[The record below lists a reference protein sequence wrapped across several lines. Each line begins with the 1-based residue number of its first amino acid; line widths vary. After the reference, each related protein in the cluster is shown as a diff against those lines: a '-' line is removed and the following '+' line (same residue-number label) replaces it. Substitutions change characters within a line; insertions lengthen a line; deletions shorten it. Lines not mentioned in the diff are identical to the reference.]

1 MHGARVNVTGWSA
14 GVSLGVKIQQ
24 RPAAVRTMKE
34 ARWLLHHL
42 GPYSAKAF
50 SALILSIGAGLVS
63 TLDPLL
69 MRHLIDHSLPSRQV
83 WDTAVC
89 VSLIASCFIGRSIF
103 AGAGGLF
110 GFRAAQGIGQDLRQ
124 ELLEHMSR
132 LSADWHDRTLLG
144 EKLSRL
150 DTDVEQIAQFG
161 ADAVNTIVRVTIFFA
176 LNLVIMFALNVPMT
190 LAVLPLLPVF
200 YFVRRRF
207 RPLIQRQANDT
218 QAETGRAIGR
228 IAEHLGAV
236 PQLHLM
242 GAEESRVADSNGS
255 WREVVRSQWVQRRTE
270 VGFSVSITSVLGLA
284 ILLVLGMGSYRFI
297 AGTLTIGTVVAFYA
311 YVTRIFE
318 PVSSAM
324 ELYARS
330 ERMMASA
337 RRVLEVMRTEPTV
350 PDSGHIATTL
360 RTLQHGL
367 SVERVSFKYGS
378 ACFALNDIDLQ
389 LAPGDAVAIVGPS
402 GSGKSSLARLC
413 VRLADPTSGSVIVEQ
428 RPAKDYTLRTLREI
442 ICYVPQ
448 NPILFSGS
456 IRENLLY
463 ANPAAGEQDLEKVI
477 EIAQLGPV
485 LQRPSLGL
493 DHVLDAGAAGLSGG
507 EQQRLAVARAL
518 LRNSAVLILDEST
531 SALDVPTEAALLQA
545 VRDFRPEM
553 TTLIISHRLKSLSWV
568 DRFIVLEAGRIVGEG
583 NHSTLLRENRLYRTL
598 LDAEPNGPARTFP
611 ERANRQHESHE
622 VEITRRDGGRIG
634 IDLAG

>member
-1 MHGARVNVTGWSA
+1 
-14 GVSLGVKIQQ
+14 
-24 RPAAVRTMKE
+24 MKE
-34 ARWLLHHL
+34 ASWLLHHL
-42 GPYSAKAF
+42 RPYSAKAF
-50 SALILSIGAGLVS
+50 SALILSIAAGLVS

-83 WDTAVC
+83 LDASGC
-89 VSLIASCFIGRSIF
+89 VALIACCFISRSIF
-103 AGAGGLF
+103 GGAGGLF
-110 GFRAAQGIGQDLRQ
+110 GFRVAQCLGQDIRQ
-124 ELLEHMSR
+124 ELLEHMNR
-132 LSADWHDRTLLG
+132 LSSDWHDRTPLG

-161 ADAVNTIVRVTIFFA
+161 ADAVNTIVRVTIFFV
-176 LNLVIMFALNVPMT
+176 LNLAIMFALNMPMT

-200 YFVRRRF
+200 YFVHRRF
-207 RPLIQRQANDT
+207 RPLMQRRANDT
-218 QAETGRAIGR
+218 QAGTGRAIGR

-236 PQLHLM
+236 PQLHLI
-242 GAEESRVADSNGS
+242 GAEKSRTADSNGS
-255 WREVVRSQWVQRRTE
+255 WREVVRAQWIQRRTE
-270 VGFSVSITSVLGLA
+270 VSFSVSIMSVLGLA

-297 AGTLTIGTVVAFYA
+297 AGTLTIGTIVAFYA

-337 RRVLEVMRTEPTV
+337 RRVREVMRTEPTV
-350 PDSGHIATTL
+350 PDAGHIATTL

-367 SVERVSFKYGS
+367 GMERVSFKYGS
-378 ACFALNDIDLQ
+378 ACFALKDIDLHV
-389 LAPGDAVAIVGPS
+389 ASGDAVAIVGPS

-413 VRLADPTSGSVIVEQ
+413 VRLADPTSGAVLVEQ
-428 RPAKDYTLRTLREI
+428 RRVADYTLRSLREI

-448 NPILFSGS
+448 NPILFRGS
-456 IRENLLY
+456 IRDNLLC
-463 ANPAAGEQDLEKVI
+463 ANAAAKERDLQRVI
-477 EIAQLGPV
+477 EVAQLGPV
-485 LQRPSLGL
+485 LRRLSLGL
-493 DHVLDAGAAGLSGG
+493 NHVLDAGALGLSGG

-545 VRDFRPEM
+545 VRHFRPEM
-553 TTLIISHRLKSLSWV
+553 TTLIISHRLKSLRWV

-583 NHSTLLRENRLYRTL
+583 NHSTLQRENRLYRTL
-598 LDAEPNGPARTFP
+598 LDVEPDGPARRFSGMV
-611 ERANRQHESHE
+611 NRHQESHE
-622 VEITRRDGGRIG
+622 V
-634 IDLAG
+634 